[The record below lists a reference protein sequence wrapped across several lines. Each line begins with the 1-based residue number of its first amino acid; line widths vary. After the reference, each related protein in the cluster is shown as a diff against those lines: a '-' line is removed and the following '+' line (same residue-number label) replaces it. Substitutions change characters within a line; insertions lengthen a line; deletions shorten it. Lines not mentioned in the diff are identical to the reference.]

1 MKGGFISAS
10 GIAFASMLT
19 VIGAFFATSVYA
31 QEYIVLTKGGGV
43 TGNTTVFRI
52 SPSGEVAKGS
62 GAIDPAYSEFAKLRK
77 SRAKRYF
84 RKTHALI
91 KNETFNHPGN
101 MYTAIALVNGE
112 KEGKIVWGD
121 ASHETPVK
129 ATKLYKKIQASLN
142 RLTFSKDLRK

>member
-1 MKGGFISAS
+1 MKRRLIFVPGT
-10 GIAFASMLT
+10 AFASVLT
-19 VIGAFFATSVYA
+19 VTLAFFVTNASA

-62 GAIDPAYSEFAKLRK
+62 GTIDPAYSEFAKLRK
-77 SRAKRYF
+77 SRAKRFF
-84 RKTHALI
+84 RKTRALME
-91 KNETFNHPGN
+91 KETFNYPGN
-101 MYTAIALVNGE
+101 MYTAIALVDGG

-129 ATKLYKKIQASLN
+129 ATKLYQKIQSSLN